1 MLASVLT
8 VSSTRSALKDKNKL
22 GPRLVRVF
30 PAGLACL
37 LSLFWCGHFI
47 FGSVKRPC
55 GHMKLGRG
63 ELQRGSSRGLGS
75 IWFLR
80 FMSTPQVAPSG
91 RELCFNPPG
100 VEFNVEFMGFVLFS
114 AVLGCSAPPAPGFLP
129 ALVPAAD
136 GAAEGPRHGHEAS
149 AEGFVLIIF
158 FLSTLND
165 YKKTSGCR
173 PRLLD

>member
-1 MLASVLT
+1 MLGEFGMLASVLA
-8 VSSTRSALKDKNKL
+8 VCSTRSALKDKNKL

-100 VEFNVEFMGFVLFS
+100 VEFNVEFMGFVYSFCCFLLFW
-114 AVLGCSAPPAPGFLP
+114 V
-129 ALVPAAD
+129 AL
-136 GAAEGPRHGHEAS
+136 
-149 AEGFVLIIF
+149 LLLCLIF
-158 FLSTLND
+158 FQLWCQQLTAQQRDPSTVTKPQQRALS
-165 YKKTSGCR
+165 S
-173 PRLLD
+173 

>member
-1 MLASVLT
+1 MLASVLA
-8 VSSTRSALKDKNKL
+8 VCSTRSALKDKNKL

-91 RELCFNPPG
+91 RDLCFNPPG
-100 VEFNVEFMGFVLFS
+100 VEFNVEFMGFVYGFCCFLLFWV
-114 AVLGCSAPPAPGFLP
+114 ALLLLRLVFCQLWCQQPMVQQRDPGTVTKP
-129 ALVPAAD
+129 QQRAL
-136 GAAEGPRHGHEAS
+136 S
-149 AEGFVLIIF
+149 
-158 FLSTLND
+158 S
-165 YKKTSGCR
+165 
-173 PRLLD
+173 

>member
-1 MLASVLT
+1 MLASVLA
-8 VSSTRSALKDKNKL
+8 VCSTRSALKDKNKL

-100 VEFNVEFMGFVLFS
+100 VEFNVEFMGFVYSFCCFLLFW
-114 AVLGCSAPPAPGFLP
+114 V
-129 ALVPAAD
+129 ALLLLCLIFFQLWCQQLTVQHRNPST
-136 GAAEGPRHGHEAS
+136 GTS
-149 AEGFVLIIF
+149 AEGFVLIIIF
-158 FLSTLND
+158 FKHVT
-165 YKKTSGCR
+165 
-173 PRLLD
+173 